1 MHFTKYFVF
10 NLIGK
15 MLSIVLIYWGSTFA
29 QLDTLAW
36 SKSKDRILNMD
47 NVTVKLNPM

>member
-1 MHFTKYFVF
+1 
-10 NLIGK
+10 